1 MSFSIQ
7 EFLTTISKTKQKFLA
22 DSNDDCTSL
31 LLVLLEKFSTQLL
44 SLMLKQG
51 KREDAVRKVE
61 AQKCIKQCKMALVH
75 SHCEVGLIRVATS
88 APCLQFMQHASF
100 HSGLGFLMYM
110 AGKTFPGWLLRGG
123 REKDKS

>member
-1 MSFSIQ
+1 MLLKKNYFVFFYSGIFNYNIKGD
-7 EFLTTISKTKQKFLA
+7 L
-22 DSNDDCTSL
+22 NNDCTSL

-51 KREDAVRKVE
+51 KGEDAARKVE

-75 SHCEVGLIRVATS
+75 SHGEVGLIRVATS

-100 HSGLGFLMYM
+100 YSGLGFLMSVV
-110 AGKTFPGWLLRGG
+110 GKRFPGWLLRG
-123 REKDKS
+123 RDKS